1 MWTALPSDYYL
12 RVNSVG
18 HLRIG
23 EASKFPA
30 PTPDQPLAP
39 ALLLRTLRLN
49 CQNKTYARLREEL
62 SRAAVREHILLERA
76 EPYLLVN
83 DPGDPV
89 VQAARRSLEAAIKHP
104 SPLSD
109 AIKEVLEAALRETAE
124 DEELEIPD
132 PKSIERSRLARRAAV
147 DLYRPL
153 LEGRDRK
160 EG

>member
-1 MWTALPSDYYL
+1 MASNYVVDTNAADLEVL
-12 RVNSVG
+12 RAE
-18 HLRIG
+18 I
-23 EASKFPA
+23 
-30 PTPDQPLAP
+30 
-39 ALLLRTLRLN
+39 
-49 CQNKTYARLREEL
+49 ARLRGEL
-62 SRAAVREHILLERA
+62 SRAAVREHILIERA
-76 EPYLLVN
+76 ETYLLVN

-147 DLYRPL
+147 DRYQAL
-153 LEGRDRK
+153 LEGRERK